1 MTYYYEINKE
11 FLQGLEAAY
20 GLPNSVITRSWSTVS
35 TSLNGLYVV
44 IESIEA
50 LDENILQVNS
60 MTRAEAK
67 TLVSSNKYYLEEL

>member
-35 TSLNGLYVV
+35 TSLDGFYVV
-44 IESIEA
+44 IESLEA

-67 TLVSSNKYYLEEL
+67 TLVSGNKYYLEEL